1 MPKNS
6 IQFQKGFSIPEFMQ
20 MYGTEMQCRDHL
32 FNIRWKNSYVALTV
46 LLKAIVNLNHGHYI
60 NVISVIIRHH

>member
-20 MYGTEMQCRDHL
+20 MYGTFISSSME
-32 FNIRWKNSYVALTV
+32 RWLRLSRLWV
-46 LLKAIVNLNHGHYI
+46 LKLL
-60 NVISVIIRHH
+60 

>member
-20 MYGTEMQCRDHL
+20 MYGTARLRIKSFCEKDE
-32 FNIRWKNSYVALTV
+32 
-46 LLKAIVNLNHGHYI
+46 
-60 NVISVIIRHH
+60 